1 MTLIPKIKGN
11 ISKRYYPLSLDKKK
25 NYRFTKCT
33 FMVYFSNLNL
43 LSIFAY
49 LMNNLIFYKN
59 KLHKNCLRPSHN
71 LTCNNLGLQI
81 SILIIINLTT
91 IIIA

>member
-43 LSIFAY
+43 LSIFGNDVCIAY

-59 KLHKNCLRPSHN
+59 KLHTKTAYDHP
-71 LTCNNLGLQI
+71 T
-81 SILIIINLTT
+81 ILHVIT
-91 IIIA
+91 